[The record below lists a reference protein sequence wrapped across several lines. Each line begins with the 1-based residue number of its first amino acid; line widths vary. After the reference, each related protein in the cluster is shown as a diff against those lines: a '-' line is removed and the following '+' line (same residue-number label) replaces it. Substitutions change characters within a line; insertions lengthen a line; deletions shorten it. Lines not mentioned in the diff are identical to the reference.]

1 MASTQAVA
9 AAESPQVDAAAVA
22 RLRELE
28 LALEIQCN
36 ELAAIRIRER
46 DTASQL
52 VLANARSWAANG
64 GDDSSGGNG
73 SYATVPSTSSTASQ
87 HGLLASL
94 ASGATQFLLGRRR
107 PKLRGDNLRPN
118 CGGV

>member
-1 MASTQAVA
+1 MRREAHNALSEQANRRAWQAHVASTQAVV
-9 AAESPQVDAAAVA
+9 AAETPQVDAATVA

-28 LALEIQCN
+28 LALEIQSN
-36 ELAAIRIRER
+36 ELAAIRIRES

-52 VLANARSWAANG
+52 VLANARSWAIHG

-94 ASGATQFLLGRRR
+94 ASGAT
-107 PKLRGDNLRPN
+107 
-118 CGGV
+118 